1 MKQKIYP
8 VIMCG
13 GYGTRLWPASRKSF
27 PKQFMKINSNNPLF
41 IETIKRFISKNFY
54 DVTLIGN
61 YEHRFLLKN
70 FLNNYKIKYRSI
82 ILEPFS
88 KNTLISAILSVLEI
102 KDLDKNAKIL
112 IVPADQII
120 KDKKKLITSILETS
134 SLVDSG
140 YINTFGIKPTHP
152 STQFGYIKPK
162 NKKLSNHSSEVE
174 NFLEKP
180 NREKAIKLFKSK
192 SYFWNSGIFFFSAK
206 SFLNE
211 INTHAPKTYK
221 KVKEVFLEKKKV
233 FEFISFPEKKFK
245 LLPNQS
251 IDKGLMEKT
260 KNAAI
265 TFTNV
270 DWSDIGSWQGVWE
283 CLKKD
288 KQNNYSNH
296 KNLIFKNVKNSLVW
310 SSNPEKKLV
319 GINVDNLIVVEE
331 DDTTLI
337 MNKDK
342 NNDELRDIVGKLKRK
357 KHISLDVHKHIYRPW
372 GEFKT
377 IHTDQGFQIKILI
390 IYPKNK
396 ISLQYHK
403 KRSEHWVV
411 VEGKASVTKGDQRFD
426 LKTNQS
432 TFIDVG
438 EIHRLENK
446 TSRILKLVEVQT
458 GKYLGEDDIV
468 RIQDKY
474 GRKKK

>member
-27 PKQFMKINSNNPLF
+27 PKQFMRINSNDPLF
-41 IETIKRFISKNFY
+41 IETIKRFKSKNFY
-54 DVTLIGN
+54 DATLIGN

-70 FLNNYKIKYRSI
+70 FLDNYKIKYRSI

-102 KDLDKNAKIL
+102 KSLDKNAKIL

-120 KDKKKLITSILETS
+120 RDKKKLINNILEAS
-134 SLVDSG
+134 FLVDSG
-140 YINTFGIKPTHP
+140 YINTFGIKPTRP

-162 NKKLSNHSSEVE
+162 NKKLSHNSSEVE
-174 NFLEKP
+174 SFLEKP
-180 NREKAIKLFKSK
+180 NQEKANKLFKSR

-211 INTHAPKTYK
+211 IKTHAPKTYK
-221 KVKEVFLEKKKV
+221 KVEEVFLGKKKF

-260 KNAAI
+260 KNASI

-296 KNLIFKNVKNSLVW
+296 KNLIFKNVRNSLVW
-310 SSNPEKKLV
+310 SSNPEKKIV
-319 GINVDNLIVVEE
+319 GVNVDNLIIVEE

-337 MNKDK
+337 MNKEK
-342 NNDELRDIVGKLKRK
+342 NNDALKDVVKKLKRK
-357 KHISLDVHKHIYRPW
+357 KHISLDVHKHVFRPW
-372 GEFKT
+372 GEFKN
-377 IHTDQGFQIKILI
+377 IHTDHGFQIKILI

-411 VEGKASVTKGDQRFD
+411 VEGKASVTKGDQSFD

-446 TSRILKLVEVQT
+446 TSQVLKLVEVQT

>member
-1 MKQKIYP
+1 MKQKVYP

-13 GYGTRLWPASRKSF
+13 GYGTRLWPTSRKSF
-27 PKQFMKINSNNPLF
+27 PKQFMRINSNDPLF
-41 IETIKRFISKNFY
+41 IETIKRFINKNFY

-70 FLNNYKIKYRSI
+70 FLDNYKIKYRSI

-88 KNTLISAILSVLEI
+88 KNTLISTILSVLEI
-102 KDLDKNAKIL
+102 KSLDKNAKIL
-112 IVPADQII
+112 IVPADHII
-120 KDKKKLITSILETS
+120 KDKKKLINNILESS

-162 NKKLSNHSSEVE
+162 NKRLFNQSSEVE
-174 NFLEKP
+174 SFLEKP
-180 NREKAIKLFKSK
+180 NQEKANKLFKSK

-206 SFLNE
+206 SFSNE
-211 INTHAPKTYK
+211 IKTHAPKTYK
-221 KVKEVFLEKKKV
+221 KVEEVFLGKKKV

-260 KNAAI
+260 TNATI
-265 TFTNV
+265 TITDV

-310 SSNPEKKLV
+310 SSNPEKKIV
-319 GINVDNLIVVEE
+319 GVNIDNLILVEE
-331 DDTTLI
+331 DDATLI

-342 NNDELRDIVGKLKRK
+342 NNDELRNIVEKLKRK
-357 KHISLDVHKHIYRPW
+357 KHNSVDVHKHVFRPW
-372 GEFKT
+372 GEFKN
-377 IHTDQGFQIKILI
+377 IHTEHGFQIKILI

-411 VEGKASVTKGDQRFD
+411 VEGKATVTKGNQKFD
-426 LKTNQS
+426 LNTNQS

-438 EIHRLENK
+438 EVHRLENK
-446 TSRILKLVEVQT
+446 TSQILKLVEVQT

>member
-1 MKQKIYP
+1 
-8 VIMCG
+8 MCG

-27 PKQFMKINSNNPLF
+27 PKQFMKINSNAPLF
-41 IETIKRFISKNFY
+41 IETIKRFISKSFY

-70 FLNNYKIKYRSI
+70 FLDNYKIKYRSI

-102 KDLDKNAKIL
+102 KSLDKNAKIL

-120 KDKKKLITSILETS
+120 KDKKKLINNILEAS
-134 SLVDSG
+134 SLVDSS

-174 NFLEKP
+174 RFLEKP
-180 NREKAIKLFKSK
+180 NQEKANKLFKSK
-192 SYFWNSGIFFFSAK
+192 AYFWNSGIFFFSAK

-211 INTHAPKTYK
+211 IKTHAPKTYK
-221 KVKEVFLEKKKV
+221 KVKEVFLEKKKI
-233 FEFISFPEKKFK
+233 FEFISFPEKEFK

-310 SSNPEKKLV
+310 SSNPEKKIV
-319 GINVDNLIVVEE
+319 GVNVDNLIIVEE

-357 KHISLDVHKHIYRPW
+357 KHISLDVHKHVYRPW
-372 GEFKT
+372 GEFKN

-411 VEGKASVTKGDQRFD
+411 VEGKASVTKGNQRFD
-426 LKTNQS
+426 LKKNQS
-432 TFIDVG
+432 TFINVG

-468 RIQDKY
+468 RVQDKY

>member
-27 PKQFMKINSNNPLF
+27 PKQFMRINSNDPLI
-41 IETIKRFISKNFY
+41 IETIKRFISKNFF

-70 FLNNYKIKYRSI
+70 FLDNYNIKYRSI

-102 KDLDKNAKIL
+102 KSLDKNAKIL

-120 KDKKKLITSILETS
+120 RDKKKLINHILEAS
-134 SLVDSG
+134 FLVDSG

-162 NKKLSNHSSEVE
+162 NKKLSHQSSEVE
-174 NFLEKP
+174 SFLEKP
-180 NREKAIKLFKSK
+180 NHEKANKLFKSR

-211 INTHAPKTYK
+211 IKTHAPKTYK
-221 KVKEVFLEKKKV
+221 KVKEVFLGKKKV

-260 KNAAI
+260 KNASI
-265 TFTNV
+265 TFTNL

-296 KNLIFKNVKNSLVW
+296 KNLIFKKVKNSLVW
-310 SSNPEKKLV
+310 SSNPKKKIV
-319 GINVDNLIVVEE
+319 GINVDNLIIVEE

-342 NNDELRDIVGKLKRK
+342 NNDALKDIVKKLKRK
-357 KHISLDVHKHIYRPW
+357 KHISLDVHKHVFRPW
-372 GEFKT
+372 GEFKN

-411 VEGKASVTKGDQRFD
+411 VEGKASVTKGDQSFD

>member
-13 GYGTRLWPASRKSF
+13 GYGTRLWPASRKNF
-27 PKQFMKINSNNPLF
+27 PKQFMRINSNYPLF
-41 IETIKRFISKNFY
+41 IETIKRFLTKDFY

-70 FLNNYKIKYRSI
+70 FLDNYKIKYRSI

-88 KNTLISAILSVLEI
+88 KNTLISAILSVLDI
-102 KDLDKNAKIL
+102 KNFDKNAKVL
-112 IVPADQII
+112 LVPADQII
-120 KDKKKLITSILETS
+120 KDKKKLINSILDS
-134 SLVDSG
+134 YSLVDSG
-140 YINTFGIKPTHP
+140 YINTFGITPTHP

-162 NKKLSNHSSEVE
+162 NKKLSKHSSEVE
-174 NFLEKP
+174 SFLEKP
-180 NREKAIKLFKSK
+180 NQEKANKFFKSK

-211 INTHAPKTYK
+211 IKNHVPKTYK
-221 KVKEVFLEKKKV
+221 KVEEVFLGKKKV

-260 KNAAI
+260 KNGSI

-270 DWSDIGSWQGVWE
+270 SWSDIGSWQGVWE

-319 GINVDNLIVVEE
+319 GINIDNLIIVEE

-337 MNKDK
+337 MDKNK
-342 NNDELRDIVGKLKRK
+342 NNDELRDIVKKLKKK
-357 KHISLDVHKHIYRPW
+357 KHSSIDVHKHVFRPW
-372 GEFKT
+372 GEFKN
-377 IHTDQGFQIKILI
+377 IYMDEGFQIKILI

-411 VEGKASVTKGDQRFD
+411 VEGKASVTKGKQKFE
-426 LKTNQS
+426 LNTNQS

-446 TSRILKLVEVQT
+446 TSSILKLVEVQT

>member
-13 GYGTRLWPASRKSF
+13 GYGTRLWPSSRKSF
-27 PKQFMKINSNNPLF
+27 PKQFMKINSNEPLF
-41 IETIKRFISKNFY
+41 IKTIKRFLSKSFY

-70 FLNNYKIKYRSI
+70 FLDNYKIKYRSI

-102 KDLDKNAKIL
+102 QDLDKNARIL
-112 IVPADQII
+112 LVPADQII
-120 KDKKKLITSILETS
+120 KDKKKLINSILES
-134 SLVDSG
+134 CSLVDNG
-140 YINTFGIKPTHP
+140 FINTFGITPTHP

-162 NKKLSNHSSEVE
+162 KKKIAKYSSLIEK
-174 NFLEKP
+174 FLEKP
-180 NREKAIKLFKSK
+180 RQKKANILFKSK

-211 INTHAPKTYK
+211 IKTHASKTYK
-221 KVKEVFLEKKKV
+221 KVEEVFLEKKKV

-260 KNAAI
+260 KNSTV
-265 TFTNV
+265 TFTNL
-270 DWSDIGSWQGVWE
+270 DWSDIGSWHGVWE
-283 CLKKD
+283 CSKKD

-296 KNLIFKNVKNSLVW
+296 KDLIFKNVKNSMIW
-310 SSNPEKKLV
+310 SSNPEKKII
-319 GINVDNLIVVEE
+319 GININNLIIVEE

-342 NNDELRDIVGKLKRK
+342 NNNELRDVVKKLEK
-357 KHISLDVHKHIYRPW
+357 KKDISTDIHKHVFRPW
-372 GEFKT
+372 GEFKN

-403 KRSEHWVV
+403 RRSEHWVV
-411 VEGKASVTKGDQRFD
+411 VEGKASVTKGNQTFD
-426 LKTNQS
+426 LNTNQS

-438 EIHRLENK
+438 EIHRLENR
-446 TSRILKLVEVQT
+446 TSQTLKLVEIQT

-468 RIQDKY
+468 RIEDKY

>member
-1 MKQKIYP
+1 M
-8 VIMCG
+8 G
-13 GYGTRLWPASRKSF
+13 
-27 PKQFMKINSNNPLF
+27 
-41 IETIKRFISKNFY
+41 
-54 DVTLIGN
+54 
-61 YEHRFLLKN
+61 
-70 FLNNYKIKYRSI
+70 
-82 ILEPFS
+82 
-88 KNTLISAILSVLEI
+88 
-102 KDLDKNAKIL
+102 
-112 IVPADQII
+112 
-120 KDKKKLITSILETS
+120 
-134 SLVDSG
+134 
-140 YINTFGIKPTHP
+140 
-152 STQFGYIKPK
+152 
-162 NKKLSNHSSEVE
+162 
-174 NFLEKP
+174 
-180 NREKAIKLFKSK
+180 
-192 SYFWNSGIFFFSAK
+192 
-206 SFLNE
+206 
-211 INTHAPKTYK
+211 
-221 KVKEVFLEKKKV
+221 KKKV

-260 KNAAI
+260 KNGSI

-319 GINVDNLIVVEE
+319 GINIDNLIIVEE

-337 MNKDK
+337 MDKNK
-342 NNDELRDIVGKLKRK
+342 NNDELRDIVKKLKKK
-357 KHISLDVHKHIYRPW
+357 KHISIDVHKHVFRPW
-372 GEFKT
+372 GEFKN
-377 IHTDQGFQIKILI
+377 IHIDQGFQIKILI

-411 VEGKASVTKGDQRFD
+411 VEGKASVTKGKQKFE
-426 LKTNQS
+426 LNTNQS

>member
-8 VIMCG
+8 VILCG

-27 PKQFMKINSNNPLF
+27 PKQFMRINSNAPLF

-70 FLNNYKIKYRSI
+70 FLDNYKIKYHSI

-102 KDLDKNAKIL
+102 KSLDKNAKIL

-120 KDKKKLITSILETS
+120 RDKKKLINYILEAS
-134 SLVDSG
+134 FLVDSG

-162 NKKLSNHSSEVE
+162 NKKLSNHSNEVE
-174 NFLEKP
+174 RFLEKP
-180 NREKAIKLFKSK
+180 NQEKANKLFKSK
-192 SYFWNSGIFFFSAK
+192 SYFWNSGIFFFSVK

-211 INTHAPKTYK
+211 IKTHAPKTYK
-221 KVKEVFLEKKKV
+221 KVEEVFLRKKKV

-260 KNAAI
+260 KNASI
-265 TFTNV
+265 TYTNV

-310 SSNPEKKLV
+310 SSNPEKKIV
-319 GINVDNLIVVEE
+319 GVNIDNLIIVEE

-337 MNKDK
+337 MNKEK
-342 NNDELRDIVGKLKRK
+342 NNDELRNIVEKLKRK
-357 KHISLDVHKHIYRPW
+357 KHISLDVHRHVFRPW
-372 GEFKT
+372 GEFKN

-411 VEGKASVTKGDQRFD
+411 VEGEASVTKGDHKFD

>member
-27 PKQFMKINSNNPLF
+27 PKQFMRINSNAPLF
-41 IETIKRFISKNFY
+41 IETIKRFISQDFY

-70 FLNNYKIKYRSI
+70 FLDNYKIKYRSI

-88 KNTLISAILSVLEI
+88 KNTLISAIISVLEI
-102 KDLDKNAKIL
+102 KSLDKNAKIL

-120 KDKKKLITSILETS
+120 RDKKKLINNILEAS
-134 SLVDSG
+134 FLVDSG

-162 NKKLSNHSSEVE
+162 NKKLSHHSSEVE
-174 NFLEKP
+174 SFLEKP
-180 NREKAIKLFKSK
+180 NQEKANILFKSK

-206 SFLNE
+206 SFLKE
-211 INTHAPKTYK
+211 IKIHESKTFK
-221 KVKEVFLEKKKV
+221 KVEEVFLEKKKV

-260 KNAAI
+260 KNGVI
-265 TFTNV
+265 TFSNV

-283 CLKKD
+283 CSKKD

-296 KNLIFKNVKNSLVW
+296 KNLIFKNVTNSLIW
-310 SSNPEKKLV
+310 SSNPEKKIV
-319 GINVDNLIVVEE
+319 GINIDNLIIVEE
-331 DDTTLI
+331 NDTTLI
-337 MNKDK
+337 MDKDK
-342 NNDELRDIVGKLKRK
+342 NNNELSDIVEMLKK
-357 KHISLDVHKHIYRPW
+357 KKDITTDVHRHVFRPW
-372 GEFKT
+372 GEFKN